1 MFLFIGVLPRERE
14 IAVARLR
21 CDHCHEE
28 AAQHIVESGSRL
40 WVFFI
45 PLFTFARRSVMICAN
60 CGWATELSREA
71 AARAADLN
79 RSAGPGPR

>member
-21 CDHCHEE
+21 CDRCHEE

-40 WVFFI
+40 WVFFV
-45 PLFTFARRSVMICAN
+45 PLFTFARRSVMVCSH
-60 CGWATELSREA
+60 CGWTTELSREA
-71 AARAADLN
+71 AIRAAELN
-79 RSAGPGPR
+79 RSAGPAPR

>member
-14 IAVARLR
+14 IAAASFR

-45 PLFTFARRSVMICAN
+45 PLFTFARRYVMICSN
-60 CGWATELSREA
+60 GGWTTELSPEA
-71 AARAADLN
+71 AKRAASLAASE
-79 RSAGPGPR
+79 R